1 MKTVRNIFACA
12 LLAVLIAAGVYG
24 ILFIRAATA
33 VVAAVPGQISDTRAA
48 LTAEVQATRRD
59 LMGQVAA
66 ARKDATG
73 QLTAL
78 QGNVFSQVT
87 ETRAMLDRRT
97 GDLLA
102 LSDRRLGDTLAR
114 ADSAL
119 AEVHG
124 LRSDLQPTLTNT
136 AALTADAKDSW
147 DDLYFDVKASVGS
160 VTVAA
165 NQFGQASMDF
175 RAAVPGAI
183 KTWQSIGGNVDGITA
198 NVNRLTKPKWY
209 DRLLGYGFTGAA
221 IYRDLNPAANV
232 VTGITRVMTTQH

>member
-59 LMGQVAA
+59 LM
-66 ARKDATG
+66 DATG